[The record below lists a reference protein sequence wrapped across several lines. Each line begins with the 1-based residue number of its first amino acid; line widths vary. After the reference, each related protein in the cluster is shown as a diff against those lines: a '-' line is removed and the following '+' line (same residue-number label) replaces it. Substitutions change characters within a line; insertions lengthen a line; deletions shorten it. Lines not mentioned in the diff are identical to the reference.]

1 MTLTEPT
8 HWLLKNLTYGLPAN
22 QVKDDQHHH
31 GSDKRYHKRSNTQ
44 LVFHGGKPSDD
55 TAGQQPDYYICIDHR

>member
-1 MTLTEPT
+1 
-8 HWLLKNLTYGLPAN
+8 
-22 QVKDDQHHH
+22 
-31 GSDKRYHKRSNTQ
+31 